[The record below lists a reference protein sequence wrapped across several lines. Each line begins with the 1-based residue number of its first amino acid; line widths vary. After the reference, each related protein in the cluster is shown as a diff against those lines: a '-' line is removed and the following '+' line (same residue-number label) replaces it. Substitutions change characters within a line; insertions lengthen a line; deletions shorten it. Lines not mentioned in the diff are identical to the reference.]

1 MAFKTIANYNEEKF
15 GGLFMLRND
24 GDSADVVFL
33 YRNTNDVLVAD
44 THYIK
49 SADYSGYVHCLGKGC
64 PACAKGIRTQTKL
77 FIPMYNVT
85 TQQIEFWDRTMR
97 FENQL
102 DTDVFSKYPNPSEF
116 VFRIR
121 RSGVPGDVNTTYSI
135 VAVGRNTLG
144 TYDELLSRFNVTMLE
159 HYETICKSM
168 SRSQLLDC
176 LSGGNNDVP
185 DTASTIPAY
194 IPTPR
199 VTPPAAPA
207 PDAANVSISAPTS
220 FSAPTIDDSDISDTD
235 MPDEVPF

>member
-33 YRNTNDVLVAD
+33 YRNTDDVLVAD

-144 TYDELLSRFNVTMLE
+144 TYDELLSRFNVTMPE

-168 SRSQLLDC
+168 SRGQLLDS
-176 LSGGNNDVP
+176 LSGGNNDVS

-194 IPTPR
+194 VPIPR
-199 VTPPAAPA
+199 VTPPTAMAPNV
-207 PDAANVSISAPTS
+207 PDVSVSSTTP
-220 FSAPTIDDSDISDTD
+220 FSAPSIDDSDISDTD
-235 MPDEVPF
+235 MPDDVPF